1 MTSQR
6 PTDDLESLEARL
18 AEAKRK
24 AFPEPAPLQVAGSAF
39 GQGTRLALELV
50 SGVLVGAGLGYL
62 LDRWLGTTPWLMLLF
77 FMLGLYVGF
86 RNLLRTVNREAAKVS
101 QAELDRLPKVPEDEE
116 R

>member
-6 PTDDLESLEARL
+6 PTDDLDSLEARL
-18 AEAKRK
+18 SEAKRK

-50 SGVLVGAGLGYL
+50 SGVLVGAGLGYG
-62 LDRWLGTTPWLMLLF
+62 LDRWLGTTPWLMLVF

-86 RNLLRTVNREAAKVS
+86 RNLLRVVNHEAAKVS
-101 QAELDRLPKVPEDEE
+101 QAELDQLPKVLDDEE